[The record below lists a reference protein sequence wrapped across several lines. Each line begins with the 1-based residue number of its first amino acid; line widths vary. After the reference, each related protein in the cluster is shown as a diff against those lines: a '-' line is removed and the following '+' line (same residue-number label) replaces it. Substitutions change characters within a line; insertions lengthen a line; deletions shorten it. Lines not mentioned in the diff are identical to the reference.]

1 MIDESAVKRF
11 GAFTVG
17 EFREI
22 LGQRL
27 KIIGRTREAR
37 SFTTNPIIFVDYRV
51 AQSLNRERL
60 HNRTTYILVKLD
72 EKANA
77 AAVKAEI
84 QGRLPHN
91 DVRDRSEWAGR
102 SRSYWTDNTGIG
114 LNMLMTVALGCLV
127 GIVVVAQTL
136 YTSTMEHIK
145 EFATVKAIGG
155 TDRDIYVVVAKQAAI
170 AAVLGFA
177 LGDLL
182 AMALQPIMASIDLKL
197 IISPGLVGAVFLGTV
212 VFCLG
217 ASMLSFRQ
225 VARLDPAVVFRG

>member
-1 MIDESAVKRF
+1 
-11 GAFTVG
+11 
-17 EFREI
+17 
-22 LGQRL
+22 
-27 KIIGRTREAR
+27 
-37 SFTTNPIIFVDYRV
+37 
-51 AQSLNRERL
+51 
-60 HNRTTYILVKLD
+60 
-72 EKANA
+72 
-77 AAVKAEI
+77 
-84 QGRLPHN
+84 
-91 DVRDRSEWAGR
+91 
-102 SRSYWTDNTGIG
+102 
-114 LNMLMTVALGCLV
+114 MTVALGCLV

-182 AMALQPIMASIDLKL
+182 AMALQPLMASIDLKL
-197 IISPGLVGAVFLGTV
+197 IISPVLVGGVFVGTL

-225 VARLDPAVVFRG
+225 VARLDPALVFRG